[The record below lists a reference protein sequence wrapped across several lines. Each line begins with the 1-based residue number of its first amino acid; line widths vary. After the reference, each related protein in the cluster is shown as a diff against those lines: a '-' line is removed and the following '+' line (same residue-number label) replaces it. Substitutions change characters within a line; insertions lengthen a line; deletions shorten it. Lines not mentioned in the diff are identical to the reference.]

1 MESVNKN
8 ISDILNARVV
18 LEGAGKI
25 QKTDCSYFFS
35 LKGEKRESLGNNKNI
50 RKYFNSILF

>member
-25 QKTDCSYFFS
+25 QKTDCSYFFERR
-35 LKGEKRESLGNNKNI
+35 KKRKS
-50 RKYFNSILF
+50 RKQ